1 MGNSRSIDIDTG
13 FSPPAL
19 GRILTEELKLPA
31 NPRLCVAYSGGVD
44 SHVLLHALAQLRAV
58 QPLSLRAVHVDHGLQ
73 PASGDWARHCEQV
86 CIGLDIACVVERIEM
101 INQEKDGLEAAARYG
116 RYACLLRHLE
126 PGEVLLTAHHQ
137 DDQAETVLLQ
147 LLRGTGV
154 QGLAGMPRLTPFGAG
169 WLARPL
175 LAFSR
180 RALERYAHA
189 EKLRW
194 IEDPSNR
201 DLRHGRN
208 LLRHNVFPVLQGHW
222 PTAARRLAQAAQHAT
237 EAAGLLDEMARA
249 DLGSCRV
256 AEGLRVPALAQL
268 PASRR
273 RNVLRYWIR
282 ERGFQA
288 PATALLERILVLVD
302 NLPRTRQAE
311 IRWGGVAL
319 HRYRDL
325 LMLHPASLTSPAEPP
340 PDWDGR
346 TPLWLPAAGVQLRLL
361 PTSGTGLAR
370 QRLDGASLQ
379 VRFRQG
385 GERCQLPGRQHHH
398 KLKKLLQAAGVPP
411 WERARLPLLYVNNAL
426 AAIGDRWVCEPY
438 AAKPG
443 EPGWTVALETP
454 TSESKDKGY

>member
-1 MGNSRSIDIDTG
+1 MGNLRSINIDTG
-13 FSPPAL
+13 FSPQAL

-44 SHVLLHALAQLRAV
+44 SHVLLHALAQLRAP
-58 QPLSLRAVHVDHGLQ
+58 QSLSVRAVHVDHGLQ
-73 PASGDWARHCEQV
+73 AASNDWAQHCKQV
-86 CIGLDIACVVERIEM
+86 CISLDIPCVIERIKV
-101 INQEKDGLEAAARYG
+101 INQGKDGLEAAARRG
-116 RYACLLRHLE
+116 RYTCLLRHLE

-147 LLRGTGV
+147 LLRGAGV

-180 RALERYAHA
+180 RALEHYARA

-208 LLRHNVFPVLQGHW
+208 LLRHDVFPVLQGRW
-222 PTAARRLAQAAQHAT
+222 PTAARQLAQTAQHAA
-237 EAAGLLDEMARA
+237 EAAGLLDEMAHA
-249 DLGSCRV
+249 DLNPCRV
-256 AEGLRVPALAQL
+256 AEGLRVTALARL
-268 PASRR
+268 PAPRR
-273 RNVLRYWIR
+273 RNALRYWIR
-282 ERGFQA
+282 ERGFQV
-288 PATALLERILVLVD
+288 PATALLERVSALVES
-302 NLPRTRQAE
+302 LPRTRQAE
-311 IRWGGVAL
+311 IRWGGAVL
-319 HRYRDL
+319 RRYRDL
-325 LMLHPASLTSPAEPP
+325 LALHSVSLAPPAEPA

-361 PTSGTGLAR
+361 PTSGVGLAR

-385 GERCQLPGRQHHH
+385 GERCQLPGRPHHH

-438 AAKPG
+438 AARPG
-443 EPGWTVALETP
+443 EPGWAVVLETRGP
-454 TSESKDKGY
+454 ESKQRG

>member
-1 MGNSRSIDIDTG
+1 M
-13 FSPPAL
+13 
-19 GRILTEELKLPA
+19 
-31 NPRLCVAYSGGVD
+31 D
-44 SHVLLHALAQLRAV
+44 SYVLLHALAQLRAT

-73 PASGDWARHCEQV
+73 STSDDWAQHCKRV
-86 CIGLDIACVVERIEM
+86 CADLDIDYVIERIQV
-101 INQEKDGLEAAARYG
+101 INQKKDGLEAAARHG
-116 RYACLLRHLE
+116 RYACFRRRLE
-126 PGEVLLTAHHQ
+126 PDEVLLTAHHQ

-154 QGLAGMPRLTPFGAG
+154 PGLAGMSQRTPLGAG
-169 WLARPL
+169 WLVRPL

-180 RALERYAHA
+180 RALEHYARM
-189 EKLRW
+189 ENLRW

-208 LLRHNVFPVLQGHW
+208 LLRHNVFPALRRHW
-222 PTAARRLAQAAQHAT
+222 PTAARQLAQAAQHAT

-256 AEGLRVPALAQL
+256 AEGLQVPTLAHL

-273 RNVLRYWIR
+273 RNALRYWIR
-282 ERGFQA
+282 EQGFQV
-288 PATALLERILVLVD
+288 PATTLLERISVLVER
-302 NLPRTRQAE
+302 LPRTRQAE
-311 IRWGGVAL
+311 IRWGGVTL

-325 LMLHPASLTSPAEPP
+325 LMLRSVSLTPPTEPP
-340 PDWDGR
+340 SDWDGR
-346 TPLWLPAAGVQLRLL
+346 APLWLPAAGVQLRLS
-361 PTSGTGLAR
+361 PTSGAGLAR

-398 KLKKLLQAAGVPP
+398 KLKKLLQAAGIPP
-411 WERARLPLLYVNNAL
+411 WERAHLPLLYINDAL

-438 AAKPG
+438 AARPG
-443 EPGWTVALETP
+443 EPGWAVVLETRA
-454 TSESKDKGY
+454 SESKQKG

>member
-1 MGNSRSIDIDTG
+1 MRSIDIDTG
-13 FSPPAL
+13 FSPQAL

-44 SHVLLHALAQLRAV
+44 SHVLLHALAQLRAR
-58 QPLSLRAVHVDHGLQ
+58 QPLLLRAVHVDHGLQ
-73 PASGDWARHCEQV
+73 PTSGDWAQHCKRV
-86 CIGLDIACVVERIEM
+86 CTELEIACVIERIKV
-101 INQEKDGLEAAARYG
+101 INQGKDGLEAAARHG
-116 RYACLLRHLE
+116 RYACFRRHLE
-126 PGEVLLTAHHQ
+126 PDEVLLTAHHQ

-147 LLRGTGV
+147 LLRGAGV
-154 QGLAGMPRLTPFGAG
+154 QGLAGMPPRTPLGAG

-180 RALERYAHA
+180 RALEHYAHV
-189 EKLRW
+189 ENLRW
-194 IEDPSNR
+194 IEGPSNR

-208 LLRHNVFPVLQGHW
+208 LLRHKVFPVLQGHW
-222 PTAARRLAQAAQHAT
+222 PTAARQLVQAAQHAT

-256 AEGLRVPALAQL
+256 AGGLQVPALARL

-288 PATALLERILVLVD
+288 PATALLERISALVE

-325 LMLHPASLTSPAEPP
+325 LMLCPVLLTSPTEPS

-346 TPLWLPAAGVQLRLL
+346 GPLWLPAAGVQLRLS
-361 PTSGTGLAR
+361 PTSGAGLAR

-411 WERARLPLLYVNNAL
+411 WERARLPLLYVNDAL

-443 EPGWTVALETP
+443 EPGWTVVLETP
-454 TSESKDKGY
+454 TPEREGGG

>member
-1 MGNSRSIDIDTG
+1 MRSIDIDTN
-13 FSPPAL
+13 FSSQAL
-19 GRILTEELKLPA
+19 GRILVEELKLPA

-44 SHVLLHALAQLRAV
+44 SHVLLHALAQLRATW
-58 QPLSLRAVHVDHGLQ
+58 PLSLRAIHVDHGLQ
-73 PASGDWARHCEQV
+73 PVSGDWAQHCKRI
-86 CIGLDIACVVERIEM
+86 CADLDIDCLIERIEV
-101 INQEKDGLEAAARYG
+101 INQGKDGLEAAARHG
-116 RYACLLRHLE
+116 RYACFRQHLE
-126 PGEVLLTAHHQ
+126 SGEVLLTAHHQ

-154 QGLAGMPRLTPFGAG
+154 QGLAGMPQRTPLGTG

-180 RALERYAHA
+180 RVLEHYAHA
-189 EKLRW
+189 ENLHW

-222 PTAARRLAQAAQHAT
+222 PTAARRLTQVAQHAT
-237 EAAGLLDEMARA
+237 EAAGLLDEMART
-249 DLGSCRV
+249 DLGSCRL
-256 AEGLRVPALAQL
+256 ADGLRVPALAQL
-268 PASRR
+268 PAPRR

-282 ERGFQA
+282 EQGFQT
-288 PATALLERILVLVD
+288 PATALLERISVLMESR
-302 NLPRTRQAE
+302 PRTRQAE

-325 LMLHPASLTSPAEPP
+325 LMLRPVSLTSPTEPP
-340 PDWDGR
+340 SDWDGR
-346 TPLWLPAAGVQLRLL
+346 GPLWLPAAGVQLRLS
-361 PTSGTGLAR
+361 PTSGAGLAR

-438 AAKPG
+438 AARPG
-443 EPGWTVALETP
+443 EPGWAVVLETLAP
-454 TSESKDKGY
+454 ESK

>member
-1 MGNSRSIDIDTG
+1 M
-13 FSPPAL
+13 
-19 GRILTEELKLPA
+19 
-31 NPRLCVAYSGGVD
+31 D
-44 SHVLLHALAQLRAV
+44 SHVLLHALTQLRATW
-58 QPLSLRAVHVDHGLQ
+58 PLSLRAIHVDHGLQ
-73 PASGDWARHCEQV
+73 PTSGDWAQHCKRV
-86 CIGLDIACVVERIEM
+86 CVDLDVNCVIERIEV
-101 INQEKDGLEAAARYG
+101 INQGKDGLEAAARHG
-116 RYACLLRHLE
+116 RYTCFRQHLDS
-126 PGEVLLTAHHQ
+126 GEVLLTAHHQ

-154 QGLAGMPRLTPFGAG
+154 QGLAGVSPRAPLGAG
-169 WLARPL
+169 WLVRPL

-180 RALERYAHA
+180 RALEHYARV
-189 EKLRW
+189 ENLRW

-208 LLRHNVFPVLQGHW
+208 LLRHKVFPALQGHW
-222 PTAARRLAQAAQHAT
+222 PTAARQLAQAAQHAT

-249 DLGSCRV
+249 DLGSCQIE
-256 AEGLRVPALAQL
+256 AGLQVPTLAQL
-268 PASRR
+268 PVSRR

-282 ERGFQA
+282 EQGFQA
-288 PATALLERILVLVD
+288 PAAVLLGRISALVD
-302 NLPRTRQAE
+302 HLPRTHQAE

-325 LMLHPASLTSPAEPP
+325 LMLRPVSLTPPAEPP
-340 PDWDGR
+340 SDWDGR
-346 TPLWLPAAGVQLRLL
+346 GSLWLPAAGVRLRLS
-361 PTSGTGLAR
+361 PTSGDGLAR

-438 AAKPG
+438 AARPG
-443 EPGWTVALETP
+443 EPGWAVVLETLA
-454 TSESKDKGY
+454 SESKQRG